1 MLIKPRSF
9 KRCFYYLCKIISWLH
24 PILLSVSPK
33 CLKDRSVPSAIQ
45 GWHHHRTRCSTSSPS
60 VLEKT
65 NSCAYGARRIP
76 SSSATISLGFVD
88 KALGHRAKKNRM
100 ASSVRPFTC
109 RERERER
116 KERYKE
122 TESGRERYRHTQM
135 HTDTQLKR
143 RIERERYIER

>member
-1 MLIKPRSF
+1 MSQGPQRAFSNSRLTS
-9 KRCFYYLCKIISWLH
+9 
-24 PILLSVSPK
+24 SPHS
-33 CLKDRSVPSAIQ
+33 DIN
-45 GWHHHRTRCSTSSPS
+45 TRLCSTSSPS

-76 SSSATISLGFVD
+76 SSSATITLGFVD
-88 KALGHRAKKNRM
+88 KALGHRAKKNRI

-116 KERYKE
+116 ERKERDKE

-143 RIERERYIER
+143 ERERNKLRDRFYI